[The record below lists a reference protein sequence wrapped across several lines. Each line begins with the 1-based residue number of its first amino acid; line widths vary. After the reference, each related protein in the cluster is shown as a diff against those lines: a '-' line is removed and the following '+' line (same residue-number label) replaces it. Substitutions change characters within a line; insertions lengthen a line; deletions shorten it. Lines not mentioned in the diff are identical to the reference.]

1 MGARNRS
8 KAVLLRCAEFINPKA
23 EMQSLNRRAR
33 TLFLSDLPRIGSL
46 RFMTHRAVE
55 LATRSARAEIAFML
69 IAFIVPL
76 GIGDMAAQD
85 VAPPRSYQQL
95 SYEQLDQL
103 VAPIALYPDALV
115 AQVLGAATFSPQVVE
130 ADRFVREHPGAS
142 PQELAQ
148 MADAQPWDPSVKAL
162 VAFPAVLANMDHNLE
177 WAGKLGNAYFNQPQ
191 DVMSAVQTMRQRA
204 YSAGTLRTSPELT
217 VVYRPADIVIAP
229 ANPAVVY
236 VPAYNPWVVYGAPV
250 PVYPAYAWVAPP
262 PRPGA
267 VVAAAAIGFTV
278 GVVVG
283 AFAHYGWGWGH
294 WGCGWGPH
302 PVVAFNHVTYVSRSV
317 TVVNHGYYGGFD
329 HAVEARTW
337 NQHVAYGPR
346 GGVYTDT
353 RSVSNGVYS
362 NSRTLAGPHGASYT
376 DQRTAG
382 DGQYTN
388 TRTATGPRGATY
400 TDQRTAA
407 NAAIDNTRTVTGPN
421 GRTAS
426 STTDRYA
433 GGSTRT
439 VTGPNGK
446 TATRTVTG
454 RGTGHATITHTGPR
468 GTRTHTRDRQH

>member
-1 MGARNRS
+1 MHSPNRKS
-8 KAVLLRCAEFINPKA
+8 
-23 EMQSLNRRAR
+23 R
-33 TLFLSDLPRIGSL
+33 TLFFSSLPRVGGL
-46 RFMTHRAVE
+46 RISTHRALEGV
-55 LATRSARAEIAFML
+55 TQSVRAGVAFAL

-76 GIGDMAAQD
+76 GVGDLRAQD
-85 VAPPRSYQQL
+85 VPPQRDYQQL
-95 SYEQLDQL
+95 SYEQLGQM

-130 ADRFVREHPGAS
+130 ADRFVKEHPAAS
-142 PQELAQ
+142 PQDLAR
-148 MADAQPWDPSVKAL
+148 MADAEPWDPSVKAL
-162 VAFPAVLANMDHNLE
+162 VAFPSVLADMDRNLE
-177 WAGKLGNAYFNQPQ
+177 WTGKLGNAYFNQPQ
-191 DVMSAVQTMRQRA
+191 DVMTAVQAMRRRA

-217 VVYRPADIVIAP
+217 VLYRPADIVIAP
-229 ANPAVVY
+229 ANPAIVY

-302 PVVAFNHVTYVSRSV
+302 PVVAFNRVTWVSRSV

-329 HAVEARTW
+329 HAVAARTW
-337 NQHVAYGPR
+337 NQHIAYGPR

-353 RSVSNGVYS
+353 RSASNGVYS
-362 NSRTLAGPHGASYT
+362 NSRTLSGPHGATYT

-382 DGQYTN
+382 NGAYTN

-407 NAAIDNTRTVTGPN
+407 NGTIDNSRSVTGPN

-426 STTDRYA
+426 STTQRYA

-439 VTGPNGK
+439 VTGPDGK

-454 RGTGHATITHTGPR
+454 RGTGDATITHTGPR
-468 GTRTHTRDRQH
+468 GTRTHNRVRPHE